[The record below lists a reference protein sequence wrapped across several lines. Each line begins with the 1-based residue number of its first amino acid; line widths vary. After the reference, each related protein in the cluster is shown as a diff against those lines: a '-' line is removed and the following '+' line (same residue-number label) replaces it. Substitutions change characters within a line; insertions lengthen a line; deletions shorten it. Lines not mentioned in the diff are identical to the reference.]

1 MPELVATLNAMYKKE
16 ERSQRFF
23 AAIQGIDLDK
33 NKQSDKSA
41 TTLQEV
47 QARAQARLTGDNV
60 KAKAIEYGF
69 TKEVG
74 LGYEV
79 YGIDNG

>member
-1 MPELVATLNAMYKKE
+1 MYKKE

-33 NKQSDKSA
+33 NKPTSENA
-41 TTLQEV
+41 TTLQQV
-47 QARAQARLTGDNV
+47 QARAQARLGGD
-60 KAKAIEYGF
+60 KTQAKAIEYGF

-74 LGYEV
+74 LSYEV
-79 YGIDNG
+79 YGVDNG